1 MMHVRRRPKRPA
13 RKRRLTELFVRKV
26 KPEDEEFLVWDL
38 MQRGLV
44 LRVQPSGTKTWYT
57 IYSRHG
63 RARWYKHGS
72 ASAIGLSA
80 ARTLSAEAMLTV
92 AKGGDPA
99 AEKKAERGAGTFVE
113 LAAKYVEQFAK
124 KHNKSWKQGDA
135 LVRRFALPRWG
146 KLQAS
151 SITRADIKAMMARI
165 EAPIVANQ
173 TKAAVSAVF
182 SWGVKEEIV
191 TSNPCKLVESNPTS
205 SRERVLA
212 NGELPQFWRAFGD
225 LDPVR
230 GAALKAVL
238 LLGQRPGEIA
248 HMRREHIV
256 DGWWGMPGE
265 PIPGIWP
272 GTKNG
277 QSHRVWIP
285 KAAQALLGTPSPTG
299 FVFGSPRGG
308 PIFKLPDAMAAVC
321 RKLGVERVTPHDLR
335 RTHGSTIT
343 ALGFGRDAMNRIQNH
358 KEGGVTDIYDR
369 FSYETENKHVMETVA
384 NKIMALVEGRTSDKV
399 VKFTR

>member
-1 MMHVRRRPKRPA
+1 MTHIRRRPKRPA

-80 ARTLSAEAMLTV
+80 ARTLSAEAVLAV
-92 AKGGDPA
+92 AKDRDPA
-99 AEKKAERGAGTFVE
+99 AERKAQRGAGTFAE
-113 LAAKYVEQFAK
+113 LATRYVEQYAK
-124 KHNKSWKQGDA
+124 KRNKSWKQGDA
-135 LVRRFALPRWG
+135 LIRRFALPRWG
-146 KLQAS
+146 KLQAAT
-151 SITRADIKAMMARI
+151 ITRGDVETLMAKI
-165 EAPIVANQ
+165 EAPIVAYQ

-182 SWGVKEEIV
+182 SWGIKKEIV

-205 SRERVLA
+205 SRERILSA
-212 NGELPQFWRAFGD
+212 SELPLFWKAFGD

-230 GAALKAVL
+230 GTALKAIL

-248 HMRREHIV
+248 NMRHEHLV
-256 DGWWGMPGE
+256 DGWWQMPGE
-265 PIPGIWP
+265 PIADVWP
-272 GTKNG
+272 GTKNKRG
-277 QSHRVWIP
+277 HAVWIP
-285 KAAQALLGTPSPTG
+285 KAAQALLGKGSTG

-308 PIFKLPDAMAAVC
+308 PIFKLQDAMASVC
-321 RKLGVERVTPHDLR
+321 RKLGVERATPHDLR

-343 ALGFGRDAMNRIQNH
+343 SMGFGRDAMNRVQNH
-358 KEGGVTDIYDR
+358 KEGGIADIYDR
-369 FSYETENKHVMETVA
+369 HHYEAETRNIMESVA
-384 NKIMALVEGRTSDKV
+384 ARIVGLVEGHDGKV
-399 VKFTR
+399 LPFAR